1 MNALRFGRALW
12 TAFACGVALRA
23 QDAAQERVVQVTV
36 TAVAERSVY
45 LDRGRDAGLLVGGLV
60 RLFGPGGELEVEVRS
75 VTASSARAELPP
87 GVPLPP
93 VGTRGEA
100 HAVVVVEPRPT
111 APGEPSA
118 PVPEHPPWTRSEAP
132 RAAEQPLL
140 VPTYGQRPDERPADL
155 SGRLFAI
162 AQWNR
167 DLGADRD
174 SDYLLARLGL
184 RADATNHLGHGE
196 RIRIAGEVRDR
207 RVLLEDA
214 PDRVDDTG
222 RLDLLSVAFGTEHWA
237 PTGVEVGRFLS
248 AHLPEIGLVDGV
260 EVVRRLQN
268 GVRFGVGVG
277 AYPRPFPSR
286 ETGEDVGVHAFI
298 DYTADERRTFAGAIG
313 VQKTW
318 HLGAPDR
325 DLVLLR
331 GEGRLGDRVR
341 LFGSAK
347 IDFYS
352 GSDRVKSRDVDLTE
366 ALATLA
372 WDAGSGA
379 GASLSASHFA
389 WPDLKRAEYQFLPVE
404 LVRDGYVDR
413 GGVRGWVTPWR
424 WLRLSARADL
434 WRDQRRDGTNLGVD
448 AGIAGPLGAG
458 SHLSLALFQN
468 DGGSSQGPGARVGLR
483 APLGSGT
490 WRVGWRWYEY
500 ELPDLVSGPETWTRQ
515 SVELGLSLP
524 VGDHCDLDLAF
535 ERWFGDREDAFALD
549 LYLQWRF

>member
-1 MNALRFGRALW
+1 MSALRVGGAVLA
-12 TAFACGVALRA
+12 AFAWGAVLRA
-23 QDAAQERVVQVTV
+23 QGALQERVLQVTV

-45 LDRGRDAGLLVGGLV
+45 LDHGRDAGLTVGGLV
-60 RLFGPGGELEVEVRS
+60 RLFGPGGEVEVEVRS

-100 HAVVVVEPRPT
+100 QARVVDTVPP
-111 APGEPSA
+111 APVGSAA
-118 PVPEHPPWTRSEAP
+118 PVPEHPPWTRNEAP
-132 RAAEQPLL
+132 RSAEQPLL
-140 VPTYGQRPDERPADL
+140 VPTYGQRPDERPSDL
-155 SGRLFAI
+155 NGRLFAI

-167 DLGADRD
+167 DLGGDRD
-174 SDYLLARLGL
+174 SDYLLGRLGL
-184 RADATNHLGHGE
+184 RADATNYLGQGE

-214 PDRVDDTG
+214 ADRVDDTG
-222 RLDLLSVAFGTEHWA
+222 RLDLLSVAFGIEHWA

-248 AHLPEIGLVDGV
+248 PHLPEIGLVDGV
-260 EVVRRLQN
+260 EVVRRMQN
-268 GVRFGVGVG
+268 GVRFGGGFG

-286 ETGEDVGVHAFI
+286 ETGEDVGVHAFL
-298 DYTADERRTFAGAIG
+298 DYTADERRTFACAIG

-325 DLVLLR
+325 DLVVLR

-379 GASLSASHFA
+379 GASLWASHFA

-413 GGVRGWVTPWR
+413 GGVRGWFTPWR
-424 WLRLSARADL
+424 WLRLSARADV

-483 APLGSGT
+483 APLGAGT

-500 ELPDLVSGPETWTRQ
+500 ELPDLVSGAETWTRQ